1 MKTLPRLRAGSQIEW
16 KTIPSRNLSLSVRPN
31 SSVLLTME
39 QDERLETGISVGDLQ
54 SVTGANDSDR
64 QHSGGVDE
72 FKRSIDRIAAD
83 KLLFWMALLPL
94 ALRDQGESFL
104 AVHDNGK

>member
-1 MKTLPRLRAGSQIEW
+1 MYSTIRSGKFRVKTLARLRAGSQIEW

-39 QDERLETGISVGDLQ
+39 QMKDWKPGISVGDLQ
-54 SVTGANDSDR
+54 SVAGANDSDG

-72 FKRSIDRIAAD
+72 FKRSIDRIATD
-83 KLLFWMALLPL
+83 NLRFWMVLLPL
-94 ALRDQGESFL
+94 LD
-104 AVHDNGK
+104 